1 MMKKPSAYQIGDIV
15 YLTDDALM
23 GGYEDIGK
31 APLKIVDVSFSK
43 EDHPGYDEGVGL
55 PLYEV
60 VHAETGY
67 SVGASLYEYE
77 LER

>member
-1 MMKKPSAYQIGDIV
+1 MKKQSAYQIGDIV

-31 APLKIVDVSFSK
+31 SPLKITDISFSK
-43 EDHPGYDEGVGL
+43 DDHPGYDESVGL

-60 VHAETGY
+60 VYAETGHN
-67 SVGASLYEYE
+67 VGASLYEYE
-77 LER
+77 LEF